1 METSRGL
8 FLTAIRDLLYQ
19 VLLFKEKTRNIWI
32 DHRKELTL
40 KPGLE
45 KFIEYTLT
53 TEYIPKAMQDYY
65 DGNRHYIEIDVYL
78 LQRVLDKY
86 SLGKLQKFDICDTEK
101 FAKANITAGY
111 TVKSSQGKYLILE
124 VPDNKTSKSCSRLSE
139 KLHIDSDRLIGIKHT
154 YDRYFH
160 VYQLGK

>member
-8 FLTAIRDLLYQ
+8 FLSTVRDFLYQ
-19 VLLFKEKTRNIWI
+19 MSQFKEKTRNIWI
-32 DHRKELTL
+32 NHRKELAL
-40 KPGLE
+40 KPDLE
-45 KFIEYTLT
+45 KCIECAFAA
-53 TEYIPKAMQDYY
+53 EYIPKAILDYY
-65 DGNRHYIEIDVYL
+65 ERNRYYMETGAHV

-86 SLGKLQKFDICDTEK
+86 SLGKLQKFDICDAEK
-101 FAKANITAGY
+101 FARANITAGY